1 MQRIKEVKNLKEL
14 ARLILNNNELTY
26 LEKQEIIN
34 DLKYGSEEYLELF
47 KDKIIK
53 ILQKKEINNKLIK

>member
-1 MQRIKEVKNLKEL
+1 MQRIKEVKNIKEL
-14 ARLILNNNELTY
+14 AQLILNNNELTY
-26 LEKQEIIN
+26 LEKQEILN

-53 ILQKKEINNKLIK
+53 ILQKKEINK

>member
-14 ARLILNNNELTY
+14 AQLILNNNELTY
-26 LEKQEIIN
+26 LEKQEILN

-53 ILQKKEINNKLIK
+53 ILQKKEINK

>member
-53 ILQKKEINNKLIK
+53 ILQKKEINK

>member
-14 ARLILNNNELTY
+14 AQLILNNNELTY
-26 LEKQEIIN
+26 LEKQEILN

-53 ILQKKEINNKLIK
+53 ILQKKRN